1 MKSEMPSGTGPALEH
16 PIEMT
21 ADQITRSTRDPRE
34 TADRFARWLAEILP
48 SGSNPVITGVVSPES
63 TGMSSETLL
72 ISSSWTDGDVTNAH
86 RLVVRIEPPSDAR
99 PVFTSYD
106 LGKQF
111 WVMRLVRDHTT
122 VPVPDTYWY
131 EPDPEALGGPFFVM
145 NRVDGLVPPDILP
158 YTFGDNW
165 VFDASAAQRR
175 ALQGSVIRSM
185 AGIHTLT
192 PDGFDLEFLQRDAP
206 GSTALGRS
214 LAYWRTY
221 HDSVVGDAPS
231 PLLEECFEWLADN
244 FPTDVGG
251 DALSWG
257 DGRIGNMMFRD
268 QEVVA
273 VLDWEMAEVAPPEVD
288 LGWLCYLHLFFQD
301 LAVQLGAPG
310 LPDMLRPV
318 DVRQT
323 SSAET
328 GRTLGNLHWHM
339 TYAAVRHALNM
350 RRVAERAIFFGEAS
364 QPDDVDDLIM
374 HRATL
379 RDMLDGTYWSDVA
392 L

>member
-1 MKSEMPSGTGPALEH
+1 MPSETGPALEH
-16 PIEMT
+16 PVEMN
-21 ADQITRSTRDPRE
+21 ADHITRSTRNPRE

-48 SGSNPVITGVVSPES
+48 SKSNPVITEVVSPES

-72 ISSSWTDGDVTNAH
+72 ISSSWTDGEVAGAH

-111 WVMRLVRDHTT
+111 RVMQLVRDQTA

-131 EPDPEALGGPFFVM
+131 EPDPDVLGGPFFVM
-145 NRVDGLVPPDILP
+145 SRVDGLVPPDILP

-165 VFDASAAQRR
+165 VFDAHAAQLR
-175 ALQGSVIRSM
+175 ALQGSAIRSM

-192 PDGFDLEFLQRDAP
+192 PDRFDLDFLQRDAP
-206 GSTALGRS
+206 GGTSLERS
-214 LAYWRTY
+214 LAYWRSY
-221 HDSVVGDAPS
+221 HDSVVSDAPS
-231 PLLEECFEWLADN
+231 PLLAECFEWLADN
-244 FPTDVGG
+244 IPTDVSV

-268 QEVVA
+268 YEVVA
-273 VLDWEMAEVAPPEVD
+273 VLDWEMAEIAPPEVD
-288 LGWLCYLHLFFQD
+288 VGWLCYLHRFFQD
-301 LAVQLGAPG
+301 LAVQLGTPG

-323 SSAET
+323 YNQET
-328 GRTLGNLHWHM
+328 GGTLGDLRWHM
-339 TYAAVRHALNM
+339 TYGAVRHALNM

-379 RDMLDGTYWSDVA
+379 RDMLDGTYWSGIS